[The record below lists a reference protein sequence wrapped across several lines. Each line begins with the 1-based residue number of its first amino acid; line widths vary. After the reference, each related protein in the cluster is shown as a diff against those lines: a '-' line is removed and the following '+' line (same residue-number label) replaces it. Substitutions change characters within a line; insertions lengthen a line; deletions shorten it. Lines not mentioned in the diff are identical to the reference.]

1 MIWNAIRF
9 GAVME
14 NVVLAGDSHAPIF
27 DDASV
32 TENTRVA
39 YPREFV
45 QKRMPG
51 NQGMQPNAVIFL
63 TCDLYGVLPPVAML
77 TRQQAAYHFLSGYT
91 ALVGSTEVGQPEG
104 IKPTFSACFGAPF
117 FPRHASVYAD
127 LLMDKIEQYA
137 VPVYLVNTGWTGGP
151 YGEGQRFSIATTRA
165 IVHAILRGDLQEVD
179 TEVLPGFNLRIPL
192 HVHGIDERLLDPR
205 QTWTDAEAYVRSA
218 RELIG
223 LFRDNFERFDVSAEI
238 TAAGP
243 AL

>member
-1 MIWNAIRF
+1 MMTPYS
-9 GAVME
+9 AVME
-14 NVVLAGDSHAPIF
+14 NVVLAGDNHAPVF
-27 DDASV
+27 DDASL

-45 QKRMPG
+45 KKRMPG
-51 NQGMQPNAVIFL
+51 NQGAQPNAVIFL

-91 ALVGSTEVGQPEG
+91 ALVGSTEMGQADG

-117 FPRHASVYAD
+117 FPRHASIYAE
-127 LLMDKIEQYA
+127 LLMNKIERYA

-165 IVHAILRGDLQEVD
+165 IVHAVLRGELQLVE
-179 TEVLPGFNLRIPL
+179 TRVLPGFNLRIPL
-192 HVHGIDERLLDPR
+192 HIHGIEQRLLDPR
-205 QTWTDAEAYVRSA
+205 RTWSDKAAYDRSM

-223 LFRDNFERFDVSAEI
+223 LFISNFADFEVSAEI
-238 TAAGP
+238 AAAGP
-243 AL
+243 QL